1 MRPTLGV
8 ALASNSPIPGRD
20 MEPVPAR
27 PAGVSLGVRRALW
40 HAYLDYAGDE
50 VTRSL
55 MLVGARCGCG
65 IWKPG
70 GERDAFSFA
79 MDPLQPYMPGA
90 TFTGV
95 AHSVQGLRPAAASED
110 RPLAAAHAPAL
121 GALARAGPILLMRT
135 RHVEIFC
142 DQCCPARQQPSVQLR
157 CSPFFAPFWRVF
169 TLFFFILSVAWLA

>member
-8 ALASNSPIPGRD
+8 ALVRILAVLGLD
-20 MEPVPAR
+20 VALVPAR
-27 PAGVSLGVRRALW
+27 PVGVSLGVRRALW

-55 MLVGARCGCG
+55 MLVGARSGCET
-65 IWKPG
+65 WKPG
-70 GERDAFSFA
+70 GGCHTLLFA
-79 MDPLQPYMPGA
+79 MDPVQPYMPA
-90 TFTGV
+90 VTFSGV

-121 GALARAGPILLMRT
+121 GALARAGPILLMCA

-142 DQCCPARQQPSVQLR
+142 D
-157 CSPFFAPFWRVF
+157 
-169 TLFFFILSVAWLA
+169 

>member
-8 ALASNSPIPGRD
+8 ALVRILAVPGLD
-20 MEPVPAR
+20 VALVPAP

-55 MLVGARCGCG
+55 MLVGARSGCG
-65 IWKPG
+65 IWKPCG
-70 GERDAFSFA
+70 WCHALLLA
-79 MDPLQPYMPGA
+79 MDPVQPYMPA
-90 TFTGV
+90 TPFTGV

-142 DQCCPARQQPSVQLR
+142 D
-157 CSPFFAPFWRVF
+157 
-169 TLFFFILSVAWLA
+169 